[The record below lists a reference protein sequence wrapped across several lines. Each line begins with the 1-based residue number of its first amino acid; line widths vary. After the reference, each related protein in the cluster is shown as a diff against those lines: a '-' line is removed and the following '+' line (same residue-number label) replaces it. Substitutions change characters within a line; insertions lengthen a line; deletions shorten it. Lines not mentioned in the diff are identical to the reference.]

1 MPDQNALWKQA
12 CNYASRCESGI
23 SGTEDIECSGLF
35 AGKPAPQTANLVF
48 SVVLQQ
54 DARSDPKA

>member
-1 MPDQNALWKQA
+1 MFLNFIYFCAMAVYLTRRVK
-12 CNYASRCESGI
+12 G
-23 SGTEDIECSGLF
+23 F

-54 DARSDPKA
+54 DAQPDPKT